1 MSWKDLEE
9 KKKKEVLRFVVG
21 IIVIAGVIWLVES
34 NASNQDEKQAERE
47 IAAYNE
53 AYSDGYNAA
62 VNHIIENKDDFF
74 SVGEAI
80 YQWTED
86 TGKLYIYYDLD
97 EIADGTF
104 PYDDEW
110 ARIDAKAKGHL
121 ESNLHDM
128 IDNAPNQ
135 NVVSDEF
142 GEALSDD

>member
-9 KKKKEVLRFVVG
+9 KKKKEILRLVVG

-34 NASNQDEKQAERE
+34 SNRYEKQAEQE

-62 VNHIIENKDDFF
+62 VNHIIENKDETF

-80 YQWTED
+80 YSWTEN

-97 EIADGTF
+97 EITDGTF

-110 ARIDAKAKGHL
+110 GKIDNVAKNSL
-121 ESNLHDM
+121 EAYLYDM
-128 IDNAPNQ
+128 LDNAPNQ

-142 GEALSDD
+142 SEALSDD